1 MLTTLILL
9 AAPANAGA
17 MLGVDLTPAGRG
29 DLAWVL
35 DGRST
40 SDLAAETDGLLTP
53 PLTLW
58 GGWLRD
64 RNAVLGGLT
73 VQRTTTWSWSGADV
87 ATVAVGGVRPS
98 LDYRRYLRPRATG
111 QASPW
116 LQGGAWVV
124 IPNAS
129 YSNTAWT
136 DEEQAAYDEQAAQD
150 RAGIGGVGLRL
161 GPGGEVLFENGLSL
175 GLRGG
180 LGVYQAT
187 ERTSAEVSRTWLLT
201 TDAALVFALSF

>member
-1 MLTTLILL
+1 MLTSLILL
-9 AAPANAGA
+9 AATAHAGA
-17 MLGVDLTPAGRG
+17 IMGVDLSPSGRG

-53 PLTLW
+53 PLTFW

-64 RNAVLGGLT
+64 QNALLGGLA
-73 VQRTTTWSWSGADV
+73 VQRTTTWTWSGSDV
-87 ATVAVGGVRPS
+87 ATVAAGGVRPS
-98 LDYRRYLRPRATG
+98 VDLRRYLRPREAG
-111 QASPW
+111 RASPW

-129 YSNTAWT
+129 YSNSTWT

-161 GPGGEVLFENGLSL
+161 SPGGEVLFENGLSL

-180 LGVYQAT
+180 LGVYQASA
-187 ERTSAEVSRTWLLT
+187 RTTAEVSRTWLVT
-201 TDAALVFALSF
+201 TDAALVFALTY

>member
-1 MLTTLILL
+1 MLTSLILL
-9 AAPANAGA
+9 AAPAHAGA
-17 MLGVDLTPAGRG
+17 MLGADLTPAGRG

-58 GGWLRD
+58 GGWLAGQ
-64 RNAVLGGLT
+64 NAMLGGLA
-73 VQRTTTWSWSGADV
+73 VQRTTTWSWSGTDV
-87 ATVAVGGVRPS
+87 ATVAAGGVRPS
-98 LDYRRYLRPRATG
+98 FDYRRYLRPREPGRAT
-111 QASPW
+111 PW
-116 LQGGAWVV
+116 LQAGAWVV

-136 DEEQAAYDEQAAQD
+136 DEEQAAYEEQAAQD
-150 RAGIGGVGLRL
+150 RAAIGGLGLRV
-161 GPGGEVLFENGLSL
+161 GPGGEVLFDNGLSL

-180 LGVYQAT
+180 LGLYQAT
-187 ERTSAEVSRTWLLT
+187 ERTSAEVSRTWMLT
-201 TDAALVFALSF
+201 TDAALTLALSF